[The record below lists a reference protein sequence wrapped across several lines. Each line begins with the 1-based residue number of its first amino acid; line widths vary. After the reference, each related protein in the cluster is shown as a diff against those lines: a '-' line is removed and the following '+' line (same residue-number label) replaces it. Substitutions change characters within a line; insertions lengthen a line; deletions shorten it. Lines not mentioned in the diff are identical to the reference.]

1 MFTLDQVVPWGRSFD
16 EYRRM
21 FALTDADLRRRIIDC
36 GAGPASFASE
46 AARRGTRVVACD
58 PLYQWEARQIRERIA
73 ATSVNILEQTRQ
85 NRDEF
90 VWDSITSVEELGEIR
105 MTAMGAFLD
114 DYDAGR
120 TQGRYVNAEL
130 PALPFDDRS
139 FELAVCSHFLFL
151 YTTQLGDTFHRA
163 AIAELCRVA
172 TEVRVF
178 PLLALGGRMSPLVE
192 QVSAERR
199 SAGFDV
205 SIERVPYEFQRGGN
219 EMMRIRPPL

>member
-21 FALTDADLRRRIIDC
+21 FALTDENFQLRILDC

-46 AARRGTRVVACD
+46 AARRGTYVVACD
-58 PLYQWEARQIRERIA
+58 PLYQWETRQITERIA

-85 NRDEF
+85 NQDEF

-114 DYDAGR
+114 DYDAGKL
-120 TQGRYVNAEL
+120 QGRYVNAGL
-130 PALPFDDRS
+130 PALPFADQS
-139 FELAVCSHFLFL
+139 FDLALCSHFLFL
-151 YTTQLGDTFHRA
+151 YTALLGDTFHRA

-178 PLLALGGRMSPLVE
+178 PLLTLGGGTSPLVE
-192 QVSAERR
+192 DVSAERGG
-199 SAGFDV
+199 AGFDV
-205 SIERVPYEFQRGGN
+205 SIEQVPYEFQRGGN
-219 EMMRIRPPL
+219 EMMRIRPHR